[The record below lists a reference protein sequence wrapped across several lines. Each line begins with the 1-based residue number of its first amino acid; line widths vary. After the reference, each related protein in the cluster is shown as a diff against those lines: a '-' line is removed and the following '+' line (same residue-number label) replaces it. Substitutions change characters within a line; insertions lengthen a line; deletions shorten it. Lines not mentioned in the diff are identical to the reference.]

1 MSNKMKIYKSLLIAF
16 LSGMSMLGYTQQSDS
31 LMMYLEIAARN
42 NPSVQQKFTQYK
54 ASLQKI
60 PQAASLSDP
69 ELNMGFLLKPMELMA
84 GQQVAEFQLMQMFP
98 WFGVVKNAKD
108 EMSLMAKA
116 NYESFRD
123 AKLQVF
129 FEVQQTWNELYKV
142 KQSIRTSERN
152 LDILHTLERLSM
164 VRFKASTS
172 VNGSSTSSGSQIPS
186 AASNV
191 PSAGSGSGMSAM
203 GGSSAGSTQ
212 KAASGSSSSMGGGS
226 MASGGGSGLA
236 DLYRIQL
243 EIGELENNIS
253 NLVSLQNTIVARFN
267 SYLNRPMQLQVAVPD
282 TLIADSLNI
291 PLEVVADSML
301 SNNPM
306 LGMLDYE
313 KQSLEARKAMV
324 TRMGKPM
331 VGVGI
336 NYTLI
341 NKSEMSTS
349 EMNGKDMVMP
359 MVKLT
364 IPIYRKKYKAMQEEA
379 ELQKT
384 ATTQGRQATA
394 NALQTEYSE
403 AVQNYNDALRRIKLY
418 VKQNQLAHR
427 SLNIMMKGYSSGG
440 TDLTDLLRIRQ
451 QTFDYELQQ
460 VQAVADFNTAIAKLK
475 RLMAYSPIQ

>member
-1 MSNKMKIYKSLLIAF
+1 MKIYKALLIAF
-16 LSGMSMLGYTQQSDS
+16 LSGISLLGYTQQPDS
-31 LMMYLEIAARN
+31 LMIYLEMAARN
-42 NPSVQQKFTQYK
+42 NPSVLQKFTQYK
-54 ASLQKI
+54 ASLQKV

-84 GQQVAEFQLMQMFP
+84 GQQVGEFQLMQMFP
-98 WFGVVKNAKD
+98 LFGVLKNAKD

-123 AKLQVF
+123 AKLQIF
-129 FEVQQTWNELYKV
+129 YEVQQTWNELYKV

-164 VRFKASTS
+164 ARFKASS
-172 VNGSSTSSGSQIPS
+172 LISGYVSSSGSQMPS
-186 AASNV
+186 GASNA
-191 PSAGSGSGMSAM
+191 PSAGGGSGMSGM
-203 GGSSAGSTQ
+203 GGSSAVNTQ
-212 KAASGSSSSMGGGS
+212 KAASGSSSPMAGVS
-226 MASGGGSGLA
+226 MASGGSGLA

-243 EIGELENNIS
+243 EIGELENTIS

-267 SYLNRPMQLQVAVPD
+267 SYLNRPMQLPVAVPD
-282 TLIADSLNI
+282 TLVADSLNI
-291 PLEVVADSML
+291 PLEVLADSIL

-324 TRMGKPM
+324 TRMGMPM
-331 VGVGI
+331 VGVGL

-341 NKSEMSTS
+341 NKSEMSTF
-349 EMNGKDMVMP
+349 EMNGKDMIMP
-359 MVKLT
+359 MVKVTL
-364 IPIYRKKYKAMQEEA
+364 PIYRKKYKAMQEEA

-384 ATTQGRQATA
+384 ATTQGWQAAA
-394 NALQTEYSE
+394 NALQTEYYE
-403 AVQNYNDALRRIKLY
+403 AVQNYTDAQRRIKLY
-418 VKQNQLAHR
+418 ARQNQLAGR

-451 QTFDYELQQ
+451 QTFDYALKQ
-460 VQAVADFNTAIAKLK
+460 VEAIADFNTATAKLK
-475 RLMAYSPIQ
+475 RLMANSPIQ

>member
-1 MSNKMKIYKSLLIAF
+1 MKIYKALLIVL
-16 LSGMSMLGYTQQSDS
+16 LSGVSVLGYTQQSDS
-31 LMMYLEIAARN
+31 LMMYLEMAARN

-54 ASLQKI
+54 ASLQKV
-60 PQAASLSDP
+60 PQAASLSDL

-98 WFGVVKNAKD
+98 WFGVLKNAKD

-129 FEVQQTWNELYKV
+129 YEVQQTWNELYKV

-164 VRFKASTS
+164 VRFKASS
-172 VNGSSTSSGSQIPS
+172 SINGSTTSSGSQMPS
-186 AASNV
+186 GASNA
-191 PSAGSGSGMSAM
+191 PSVAGGSGMSGM
-203 GGSSAGSTQ
+203 GGSSAGNTQ
-212 KAASGSSSSMGGGS
+212 KAPLGSSSSMAGGS
-226 MASGGGSGLA
+226 MASAGGSGLA

-253 NLVSLQNTIVARFN
+253 NLMSLQNTIVARFN
-267 SYLNRPMQLQVAVPD
+267 SYLNRPMQLPVAVPD
-282 TLIADSLNI
+282 TLVADSLNI

-301 SNNPM
+301 TNHPM
-306 LGMLDYE
+306 LGMLEYE
-313 KQSLEARKAMV
+313 KQSIEARKEMV
-324 TRMGKPM
+324 TRMGMPM
-331 VGVGI
+331 VGVGL

-359 MVKLT
+359 MVKVTL
-364 IPIYRKKYKAMQEEA
+364 PIYRKKYKAMQEEA

-384 ATTQGRQATA
+384 ATTQGYQATA
-394 NALQTEYSE
+394 NALQTEYYE
-403 AVQNYNDALRRIKLY
+403 AVQNYTNAQRRIKLY
-418 VKQNQLAHR
+418 AKQNQLAGR

-460 VQAVADFNTAIAKLK
+460 VQAVADFNTATAKLK
-475 RLMAYSPIQ
+475 RLMATSQIQ

>member
-16 LSGMSMLGYTQQSDS
+16 LSGMSILGYTQQSDS

-60 PQAASLSDP
+60 PQASSLSDP

-98 WFGVVKNAKD
+98 WFGVLKNAKD

-164 VRFKASTS
+164 VRFKASS
-172 VNGSSTSSGSQIPS
+172 SGNGSTSPSGSQIPS
-186 AASNV
+186 AASNA
-191 PSAGSGSGMSAM
+191 PSAGGGSGMSTM
-203 GGSSAGSTQ
+203 GGSSAGSAQ
-212 KAASGSSSSMGGGS
+212 KAPSGSSSSMGGGS

-282 TLIADSLNI
+282 TLVADSLNI

-460 VQAVADFNTAIAKLK
+460 VQAVADFNTATAKLK

>member
-1 MSNKMKIYKSLLIAF
+1 MKMYKVLLLAF
-16 LSGMSMLGYTQQSDS
+16 LSGMSILGYAQQSDS

-42 NPSVQQKFTQYK
+42 NPTVQQKFTEYQ
-54 ASLQKI
+54 ASLRKV

-69 ELNMGFLLKPMELMA
+69 ELNMGFLLKPMELLS
-84 GQQVAEFQLMQMFP
+84 GNQVAEFQLMQMFP
-98 WFGVVKNAKD
+98 WFGVLRNAKD

-152 LDILHTLERLSM
+152 LDILHTLERLSL
-164 VRFKASTS
+164 VRFKASS
-172 VNGSSTSSGSQIPS
+172 PISGSTSPSGSPIPS
-186 AASNV
+186 GASNA
-191 PSAGSGSGMSAM
+191 PSSGGGAGMQTM
-203 GGSSAGSTQ
+203 GGSSAGSNQNTPAG
-212 KAASGSSSSMGGGS
+212 AASAMPGSSMP
-226 MASGGGSGLA
+226 SGGGSGLA

-253 NLVSLQNTIVARFN
+253 DLESLQNTIVARFN

-282 TLIADSLNI
+282 TLMVDSLNI
-291 PLEVVADSML
+291 SLKEVADSML

-313 KQSLEARKAMV
+313 KQSLEARKEMV
-324 TRMGKPM
+324 TRMGYPM

-341 NKSEMSTS
+341 NKNEMSAS
-349 EMNGKDMVMP
+349 DMNGKDMVMP

-364 IPIYRKKYKAMQEEA
+364 LPVFRKKYKAMQEEA

-384 ATTQGRQATA
+384 ATAQGWQATA
-394 NALQTEYSE
+394 NALQTEYYE
-403 AVQNYNDALRRIKLY
+403 AVKNYMDAQRRIKLY
-418 VKQNQLAHR
+418 ARQNQLAGR

-440 TDLTDLLRIRQ
+440 TALTDLLRIRQ
-451 QTFDYELQQ
+451 QTFDYALKQ
-460 VQAVADFNTAIAKLK
+460 VEAVADFNTATAKLK
-475 RLMAYSPIQ
+475 RLMAYSQIQ